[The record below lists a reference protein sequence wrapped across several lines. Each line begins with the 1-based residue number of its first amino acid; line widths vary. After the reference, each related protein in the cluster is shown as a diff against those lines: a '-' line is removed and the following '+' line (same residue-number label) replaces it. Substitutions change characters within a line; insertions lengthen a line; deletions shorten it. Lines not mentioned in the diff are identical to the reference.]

1 MRTYLA
7 AFFMALVVAG
17 CLTPL
22 VCKLAN
28 RLGATSHPGG
38 RNINSLAV
46 PRLGGIAL
54 SAATLS
60 PLVAL
65 FIVDSEVARI
75 VRLSTSAALALVVGT
90 SFMCLVGAWDDVR
103 GLRAWP
109 KLTAQV
115 AAAAFAF
122 AWGFRIDGL
131 LIPFFGPVALGALAP
146 LVTVAWIVGVTN
158 AVNLIDG
165 LDGLAAGVVFF
176 AAATNLVVALL
187 SGTTPGA
194 VFVCLVMASLM
205 GALLGF
211 LFYNFNPAR
220 IFMGDS
226 GSYFLGY
233 TLALTSLLSPIQK
246 ASTAVSLV
254 IPVLALGLPIFDTLL
269 SIARR
274 YLARKPVFSADRGHI
289 HHRLLDRGLTHR
301 RTVVTLYGITFLFA
315 GFAIATTIGRAWI
328 AGMAVLGASAVLFGL
343 IRFLGY
349 FDTTQRAMRLSQHR
363 YDPLT
368 EQLRRAIPEL
378 ILRFAAVANP
388 NGLNEALHEAA
399 ASSGLSLVRC
409 RTTHGD
415 LLSAG
420 GDSAPCRSRP
430 STVVPSRLVTP
441 NTANLAGAFGA
452 HSPTVTRGDT
462 HWEPF
467 AYDDGSFVVEVQ
479 LGEASHVT
487 PTSLALLQVLADV
500 VHSAARRCG
509 LTADVPIP
517 PPSSSQ
523 VQISPK

>member
-7 AFFMALVVAG
+7 AFFVALVVAG

-22 VCKLAN
+22 VCKLAY

-38 RNINSLAV
+38 RHINNLAV
-46 PRLGGIAL
+46 PRLGGLAL

-60 PLVAL
+60 PMVAL

-75 VRLSTSAALALVVGT
+75 IRVWKTYAVALVVGT
-90 SFMCLVGAWDDVR
+90 FFMCLVGAWDDVR

-109 KLTAQV
+109 KLAAQV
-115 AAAAFAF
+115 IAAGFAYV
-122 AWGFRIDGL
+122 WGFRIDGL
-131 LIPFFGPVALGALAP
+131 AIPLFGSVALGEFAP
-146 LVTVAWIVGVTN
+146 LATVVWIVGITN

-176 AAATNLVVALL
+176 AAATNLIVALL
-187 SGTTPGA
+187 FGPSLGT

-205 GALLGF
+205 GALIGF

-274 YLARKPVFSADRGHI
+274 YLARQPVFSADRGHI

-315 GFAIATTIGRAWI
+315 GLAIATTIGRAWI
-328 AGMAVLGASAVLFGL
+328 AGMAVLGASAVLFAL
-343 IRFLGY
+343 VRFLGY
-349 FDTTQRAMRLSQHR
+349 FDSAQQAVRLSLHT

-368 EQLRRAIPEL
+368 EQLRRLLPEL
-378 ILRFAAVANP
+378 VLRLDSTDERSTLERVLLEAIAP
-388 NGLNEALHEAA
+388 TGLR
-399 ASSGLSLVRC
+399 SVRC
-409 RTTHGD
+409 FAGSQT
-415 LLSAG
+415 LLTSA
-420 GDSAPCRSRP
+420 
-430 STVVPSRLVTP
+430 VE
-441 NTANLAGAFGA
+441 
-452 HSPTVTRGDT
+452 SPTASAKSQQT
-462 HWEPF
+462 HCETFTYEGSAF
-467 AYDDGSFVVEVQ
+467 AVKLELTHARS
-479 LGEASHVT
+479 VT
-487 PTSLALLQVLADV
+487 PTSLGLLQLLADIV
-500 VHSAARRCG
+500 YMAGKRTTGPLPHGQQTTS
-509 LTADVPIP
+509 TA
-517 PPSSSQ
+517 SG
-523 VQISPK
+523 

>member
-7 AFFMALVVAG
+7 AFLMALVIAG

-22 VCKLAN
+22 VCKLAS

-38 RNINSLAV
+38 RHVNSLAV
-46 PRLGGIAL
+46 PRLGGLAL
-54 SAATLS
+54 AAATLS

-75 VRLSTSAALALVVGT
+75 VRGWKTYALALVAGT
-90 SFMCLVGAWDDVR
+90 FFMCLVGAWDDVR
-103 GLRAWP
+103 GLRAGP
-109 KLTAQV
+109 KLAAQV
-115 AAAAFAF
+115 VAAGFAF

-131 LIPFFGPVALGALAP
+131 LIPFFGSVALGELAP
-146 LVTVAWIVGVTN
+146 LVTVVWIVGITN

-176 AAATNLVVALL
+176 AAATNLIVALL
-187 SGTTPGA
+187 SGTSLGA

-274 YLARKPVFSADRGHI
+274 YIARQPLFSADRGHI

-328 AGMAVLGASAVLFGL
+328 AGMAVLGASGILFAL
-343 IRFLGY
+343 VRFLGY
-349 FDTTQRAMRLSQHR
+349 FDSAQQAVRLSLHA

-368 EQLRRAIPEL
+368 EQLRHLIPLLVLEL
-378 ILRFAAVANP
+378 DARTDF
-388 NGLNEALHEAA
+388 
-399 ASSGLSLVRC
+399 SGLSETLVSTIAPTAVLGVRC
-409 RTTHGD
+409 SVAEQTLLDVENSARTTHG
-415 LLSAG
+415 SGVEPHWEMFAYEG
-420 GDSAPCRSRP
+420 GACI
-430 STVVPSRLVTP
+430 VKIRLRHARAVTP
-441 NTANLAGAFGA
+441 A
-452 HSPTVTRGDT
+452 
-462 HWEPF
+462 
-467 AYDDGSFVVEVQ
+467 
-479 LGEASHVT
+479 
-487 PTSLALLQVLADV
+487 SLALLQVLADV
-500 VHSAARRCG
+500 VHAAARR
-509 LTADVPIP
+509 
-517 PPSSSQ
+517 SQ
-523 VQISPK
+523 PRANAPTPV

>member
-22 VCKLAN
+22 VCKLAY
-28 RLGATSHPGG
+28 RVGATSHPGG
-38 RNINSLAV
+38 RHINSLAV
-46 PRLGGIAL
+46 PRLGGLAL
-54 SAATLS
+54 AAATLS

-65 FIVDSEVARI
+65 FVVDSEVARI
-75 VRLSTSAALALVVGT
+75 IRVSRTAAMALVAGT
-90 SFMCLVGAWDDVR
+90 LFMCLVGAWDDVR
-103 GLRAWP
+103 GLRAGP
-109 KLTAQV
+109 KLLAQV
-115 AAAAFAF
+115 LAASFAF
-122 AWGFRIDGL
+122 ATGFRIDGL
-131 LIPFFGPVALGALAP
+131 LIPLFGPVALGALAP
-146 LVTVAWIVGVTN
+146 IVTVIWIVGITN

-176 AAATNLVVALL
+176 AAATNLIVAIL
-187 SGTTPGA
+187 SGAGLGA

-274 YLARKPVFSADRGHI
+274 YVARQPVFSADRGHI

-315 GFAIATTIGRAWI
+315 GFAIATTIERAWV

-343 IRFLGY
+343 VRFLGY
-349 FDTTQRAMRLSQHR
+349 FDRTQQAVRLSQHT

-368 EQLRRAIPEL
+368 DQLRHLIPKLVLRLDTVSDPTQLPGEL
-378 ILRFAAVANP
+378 
-388 NGLNEALHEAA
+388 EAA
-399 ASSGLSLVRC
+399 LATARVLGVKA
-409 RTTHGD
+409 
-415 LLSAG
+415 SAG
-420 GDSAPCRSRP
+420 MNTLFEVSRP
-430 STVVPSRLVTP
+430 TPSGSPPHWETFVYD
-441 NTANLAGAFGA
+441 AGAL
-452 HSPTVTRGDT
+452 
-462 HWEPF
+462 
-467 AYDDGSFVVEVQ
+467 VVRIE
-479 LGEASHVT
+479 LENARAVT

-500 VHSAARRCG
+500 VRSASIACG
-509 LTADVPIP
+509 LFRAVPNAFDAAP
-517 PPSSSQ
+517 HEA
-523 VQISPK
+523 

>member
-22 VCKLAN
+22 VCKLAY
-28 RLGATSHPGG
+28 RIGATSHPGG

-46 PRLGGIAL
+46 PRLGGLAL

-75 VRLSTSAALALVVGT
+75 VRVWKTSALTLVVGT
-90 SFMCLVGAWDDVR
+90 LFMCLVGAWDDVR

-115 AAAAFAF
+115 VAASFAF
-122 AWGFRIDGL
+122 VCGFRIDGL
-131 LIPFFGPVALGALAP
+131 LLPFFGPVALGAFAP
-146 LVTVAWIVGVTN
+146 VLTVVWIVGITN

-165 LDGLAAGVVFF
+165 LDGLAVGVVFF

-187 SGTTPGA
+187 SGTTLGA
-194 VFVCLVMASLM
+194 VFVSLVMASLM
-205 GALLGF
+205 GSLLGF

-254 IPVLALGLPIFDTLL
+254 VPVLALGLPIFDTLL

-274 YLARKPVFSADRGHI
+274 YNARRPVFTADRGHI

-301 RTVVTLYGITFLFA
+301 RTVVSLYGITFLFA
-315 GFAIATTIGRAWI
+315 GFAIATTIGRAWV

-343 IRFLGY
+343 VRFLGY
-349 FDTTQRAMRLSQHR
+349 FDSTQQAMRLSQHT

-368 EQLRRAIPEL
+368 EQLRRLIPEVVL
-378 ILRFAAVANP
+378 KLDAVRGQTALSETLGAAIDSTGVLGLRWTGAEGTLREVPSPA
-388 NGLNEALHEAA
+388 
-399 ASSGLSLVRC
+399 
-409 RTTHGD
+409 
-415 LLSAG
+415 
-420 GDSAPCRSRP
+420 
-430 STVVPSRLVTP
+430 STVAATTDV
-441 NTANLAGAFGA
+441 
-452 HSPTVTRGDT
+452 

-467 AYDDGSFVVEVQ
+467 IYDHGTFVVQVK
-479 LGEASHVT
+479 LASARAVS

-500 VHSAARRCG
+500 VQRAASRPTGTANG
-509 LTADVPIP
+509 L
-517 PPSSSQ
+517 PSTHHPGLPS
-523 VQISPK
+523 